1 MDKYLPMDLCALQ
14 KKLVEFEK
22 ETQELDEENQ
32 KVAGIAKTH
41 EDVLKKIQFRIED
54 MAIDNLKL
62 LYTQKLIEKSELE
75 LDIKRKDTEIV
86 DVIKKSEEIKEE
98 CMKELQN
105 RNALEM
111 ERNKLEKEII
121 GFDIQMQEFKKF
133 VDEYGEN
140 AQNEKLGDL
149 IHKNIID
156 ERRIDKK
163 IEEIE
168 MDNQKVFSME
178 YRHATLLF
186 EKRQKVQE
194 LKILDE
200 NLNDLIIEIQKKKA
214 VLERLDKKTMFQ
226 EEAKEFNYIGLN
238 AKNIV
243 KTEVVEEKVRANHP
257 YYDYKIS
264 KLTQKR
270 MITQQNISYY
280 KQKILLLSTPVKK
293 DYWPYVYIS
302 VVSFIFFLINFF
314 FWYYLEYKIT

>member
-14 KKLVEFEK
+14 KKLVEFER
-22 ETQELDEENQ
+22 ESQELDEENQ
-32 KVAGIAKTH
+32 KVAVIAKKY

-62 LYTQKLIEKSELE
+62 LYTQKLIEKSEMELE
-75 LDIKRKDTEIV
+75 IKRRDTEII
-86 DVIKKSEEIKEE
+86 DVIKKAEEIKEE
-98 CMKELQN
+98 SMKELQV

-111 ERNKLEKEII
+111 ERKKLEKEID
-121 GFDIQMQEFKKF
+121 GLDIQMQGFRKCI
-133 VDEYGEN
+133 DEYGER

-163 IEEIE
+163 VEEIE
-168 MDNQKVFSME
+168 IDNQKVFSME
-178 YRHATLLF
+178 YRHATLLSG
-186 EKRQKVQE
+186 KRHKVQE

-200 NLNDLIIEIQKKKA
+200 NLKDLIIEIQKKKA
-214 VLERLDKKTMFQ
+214 VLENLDKEKQ
-226 EEAKEFNYIGLN
+226 IKEEVKEF
-238 AKNIV
+238 KNIV
-243 KTEVVEEKVRANHP
+243 KTEVVEEKAKANHP

-280 KQKILLLSTPVKK
+280 KQKILLLSAPVKK
-293 DYWPYVYIS
+293 DYRPYIYIFA
-302 VVSFIFFLINFF
+302 VSLIFFLINFHV
-314 FWYYLEYKIT
+314 WYYSRLLRKIGN